1 MSTSGRF
8 VVRQVPW
15 EHPDAAELRAAMAT
29 EVGPRYAHRRGQL
42 PPEASGHNDVDPETV
57 HATIVVYSSDDS
69 AVGTALASEAVPVG
83 HAALRW
89 NDGEL
94 ELKRMFVAAQSR
106 GTGVA
111 QALLRASEEAALAA
125 GSARLILQTGDLQP
139 DAVRLY
145 VKEGYHRIPRFPP
158 YTHELLAYSNCF
170 AKNLLPDAEP
180 GVD

>member
-1 MSTSGRF
+1 MPKPGRL
-8 VVRQVPW
+8 VVRHVPW
-15 EHPDAAELRAAMAT
+15 AHPDAQLLRDAMAA
-29 EVGPRYAHRRGQL
+29 EVGPRYAARRTLL

-57 HATIVVYSSDDS
+57 HATLVAYSEDG
-69 AVGTALASEAVPVG
+69 APVG

-111 QALLRASEEAALAA
+111 QALLRASEESASAA

-145 VKEGYHRIPRFPP
+145 EKEGYHRIPRFPP

-170 AKNLLPDAEP
+170 AKNLLAL
-180 GVD
+180 

>member
-1 MSTSGRF
+1 M
-8 VVRQVPW
+8 VRHVPW
-15 EHPDAAELRAAMAT
+15 EDPDALKLREAMAE

-57 HATIVVYSSDDS
+57 HTTIVVRAGDGS
-69 AVGTALASEAVPVG
+69 PVG

-89 NDGEL
+89 NNGEL
-94 ELKRMFVAAQSR
+94 ELKRMFVTAESR

-145 VKEGYHRIPRFPP
+145 EKEGYHRIPCFPP

-170 AKNLLPDAEP
+170 AKNLAADARLCAE
-180 GVD
+180 